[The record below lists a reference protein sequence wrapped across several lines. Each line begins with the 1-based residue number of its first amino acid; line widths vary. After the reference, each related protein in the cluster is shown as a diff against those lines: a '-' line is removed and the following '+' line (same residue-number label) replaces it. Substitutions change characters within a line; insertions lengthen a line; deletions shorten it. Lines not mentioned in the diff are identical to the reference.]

1 MRSDYLVVQDI
12 TANTVSYDTIFYACL
27 LDDEYNISHSRNKNP
42 TSVRIEPTTLSWEA
56 SFYPLSQCGYCIF
69 SIFLKYKYMF
79 IASSTFHKLYLENGS
94 DIFAT
99 SGSQDEA
106 SKCGIVFEM
115 MLSVTPMT
123 MRYQCRT
130 QEKSMSTHWAKIRWL
145 AMDQIGMSLCA
156 SSSAACAV
164 YDDEL

>member
-1 MRSDYLVVQDI
+1 MAI
-12 TANTVSYDTIFYACL
+12 VSLAF
-27 LDDEYNISHSRNKNP
+27 
-42 TSVRIEPTTLSWEA
+42 
-56 SFYPLSQCGYCIF
+56 F
-69 SIFLKYKYMF
+69 KYKYMF

-115 MLSVTPMT
+115 MLSVTP
-123 MRYQCRT
+123 CRT

>member
-1 MRSDYLVVQDI
+1 
-12 TANTVSYDTIFYACL
+12 
-27 LDDEYNISHSRNKNP
+27 
-42 TSVRIEPTTLSWEA
+42 
-56 SFYPLSQCGYCIF
+56 
-69 SIFLKYKYMF
+69 MF

-156 SSSAACAV
+156 SSLAACAV